1 MRLRIQR
8 GLAVLFLFAL
18 VAVPP
23 MSVPEESIRGGEDSS
38 RHRQDS
44 LRDKSGA
51 LQEECG
57 TEHRTRKGAGGL
69 AASVSIDR
77 FSVLLVFVDEAVD
90 EWDEFFAGSR
100 KYECTCRGVPIE
112 FEAGRES

>member
-1 MRLRIQR
+1 MRLRIR
-8 GLAVLFLFAL
+8 RSLIVLFSFAS
-18 VAVPP
+18 VAAR
-23 MSVPEESIRGGEDSS
+23 MSG
-38 RHRQDS
+38 
-44 LRDKSGA
+44 
-51 LQEECG
+51 
-57 TEHRTRKGAGGL
+57 GGL
-69 AASVSIDR
+69 AAGVSIDR